1 MREVEKAES
10 SLTYSVSRSLDS
22 LDGIGSLVSITIG
35 PVYPQSGHRYIA
47 PVYPPIQRIIFSEW
61 HFGQNRF
68 VTVGLTKKLRPQ
80 YVLRTASY
88 LDEGKD
94 GVWVAAVSI

>member
-1 MREVEKAES
+1 MKNRPWQLDRRASNQQSDPES
-10 SLTYSVSRSLDS
+10 YFSSVSDCSG
-22 LDGIGSLVSITIG
+22 GIESLVSMTIG

-68 VTVGLTKKLRPQ
+68 VILPMLISCLSDEKKESHNVEPRR
-80 YVLRTASY
+80 Y
-88 LDEGKD
+88 
-94 GVWVAAVSI
+94 